1 MNSMYNGILN
11 VYKEAG
17 FTSHDVVAKLRGI
30 LKQKKI
36 GHTGTLDPDAVGVLP
51 VCLGVGTKLCEFLTD
66 KTKEY
71 VAVLQLGVKT
81 DTQDLSGRVLETH
94 PVDVTEEQIREAA
107 TAFIG
112 EIQQVP
118 PMYSALKV
126 DGRRLYELAREGK
139 EVEIKAR
146 PVVIYEI
153 EIQEINLP
161 YVTMRVKC
169 GKGTYI
175 RTLCQDM
182 GEKLG
187 CLGAMKQLT
196 RTRSGDFTIDQALT
210 LSKIE
215 QLRDAGEIGE
225 HIVPVDQVFADY
237 PAVRVLSQFRK
248 MIDNGNSF
256 TEQHCET
263 REEIP
268 DGAEVR
274 VYRDDDL
281 FCGIYQRDGELY
293 KPVKMFLS
301 TSM

>member
-81 DTQDLSGRVLETH
+81 DTQDLSGTVLETH
-94 PVDVTEEQIREAA
+94 PVEVSEEQIREAA
-107 TAFIG
+107 ASFIG
-112 EIQQVP
+112 EIQQIP

-126 DGRRLYELAREGK
+126 DGKRLYELAREGK
-139 EVEIKAR
+139 EVEVKPRTVA
-146 PVVIYEI
+146 IYEI
-153 EIQEINLP
+153 EIQEISLP

-196 RTRSGDFTIDQALT
+196 RTQSGHFTIDQALT
-210 LSKIE
+210 LSQIE
-215 QLRDAGEIGE
+215 QLRDEDKLEEQIL
-225 HIVPVDQVFADY
+225 PVDAVFSDY
-237 PAVRVLSQFRK
+237 PAVKIFPQFRK

-256 TEQHCET
+256 ALHHCEMLQPVT
-263 REEIP
+263 
-268 DGAEVR
+268 DGTEVR
-274 VYRDDDL
+274 VYRDDER
-281 FCGIYQRDGELY
+281 FCGIYRRDGEIY

-301 TSM
+301 VSM

>member
-71 VAVLQLGVKT
+71 VVVLQLGVKT
-81 DTQDLSGRVLETH
+81 DTQDLSGTVLENR

-112 EIQQVP
+112 EIQQIP

-126 DGRRLYELAREGK
+126 DGKRLYELAREGK

-153 EIQEINLP
+153 EIQEISLP

-196 RTRSGDFTIDQALT
+196 RTRSGAFTIGQALT

-237 PAVRVLSQFRK
+237 PAVRVLPQFRK

-256 TEQHCET
+256 TEHHCEN
-263 REEIP
+263 REKIP
-268 DGAEVR
+268 NGAEVR

-281 FCGIYQRDGELY
+281 FCGIYQREGELY
-293 KPVKMFLS
+293 KPVKMFLG

>member
-1 MNSMYNGILN
+1 MYNGILN

-126 DGRRLYELAREGK
+126 DGKRLYELAREGK

-161 YVTMRVKC
+161 CVTMRVKC

-196 RTRSGDFTIDQALT
+196 RTWSGAFTIDQALT
-210 LSKIE
+210 LSQIE

-237 PAVRVLSQFRK
+237 PAVHVLPQFRK

-274 VYRDDDL
+274 GYRDDDL

-293 KPVKMFLS
+293 RPVKMFFS
-301 TSM
+301 TSV

>member
-1 MNSMYNGILN
+1 M
-11 VYKEAG
+11 
-17 FTSHDVVAKLRGI
+17 
-30 LKQKKI
+30 
-36 GHTGTLDPDAVGVLP
+36 LP

-112 EIQQVP
+112 EIQQLP

-126 DGRRLYELAREGK
+126 DGKRLYELAREGK

-153 EIQEINLP
+153 EIQEISLP

-196 RTRSGDFTIDQALT
+196 RTRSGAFTIGQALT
-210 LSKIE
+210 LSQIE